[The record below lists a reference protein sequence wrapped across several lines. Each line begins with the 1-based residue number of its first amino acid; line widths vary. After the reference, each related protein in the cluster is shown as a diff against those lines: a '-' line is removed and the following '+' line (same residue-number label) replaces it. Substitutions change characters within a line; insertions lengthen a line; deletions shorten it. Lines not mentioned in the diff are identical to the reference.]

1 MQIRSII
8 LYNSLGGK
16 RILDFEL
23 GKVNI
28 ITGKSRTGKSAII
41 DIVDYCLGSSNF
53 QIPEGIIRD
62 TVSWYAVLFQLPGSQ
77 LFIGKPSPSGYSITQ
92 SQAYYEISENIE
104 IPEIADLEPN
114 TNDSAL
120 KTFLSGLIGISANQ
134 NTPDLGQSREPL
146 RADIRHASFYL
157 FQDQN
162 QIANRRLLFHRQQEQ
177 FIPQAIKDSL
187 PYFLGVTQEDQL
199 ILEQELRVARRE
211 LRLAQRRL
219 YEALSIASNQTDIGQ
234 RLLSEARQVGLVES
248 ELIAESPEEILSALR
263 QTLTWVPTDL
273 QAGIVDDRF
282 PVLQQERERLYTE
295 LKRKQ
300 EQVEAAESF
309 VREAEGYSN
318 EANQQLVRLETINL
332 FRHENDNSSHL
343 CPLCSSELSEPV
355 PSTMAIQSS
364 LEDLSNSVHI
374 VEGKQPRLRE
384 YIQQLKEQRLEIQH
398 QMSEVELAIQG
409 ILEEEEAARRMRDFN
424 SRVARVIGRI
434 SLYLENVDFTDESSE
449 LRISV
454 NSAQRRV
461 EDLES
466 QHDPIEI
473 DEIITSVLNRIG
485 QQMTEWANFLELEH
499 CGSPYR
505 LDLKKL
511 TVIADRTERPIPMD
525 RMGSGENWLGCH
537 LIAHLG
543 LHKHFVEKQRPVPGP
558 FHSYEPSQV
567 YFPSRE
573 TYLSLEDITVEETL
587 SSNADIV
594 AVERMFEL
602 LHGFCEEL
610 FPRFQIIVLE
620 HANLSNRKFQEALVE
635 EPWTHGKALI
645 PEDFIND

>member
-1 MQIRSII
+1 MEAQISR
-8 LYNSLGGK
+8 YQK
-16 RILDFEL
+16 EL
-23 GKVNI
+23 LEI
-28 ITGKSRTGKSAII
+28 Q
-41 DIVDYCLGSSNF
+41 CLGTLFSFNCQTINF
-53 QIPEGIIRD
+53 
-62 TVSWYAVLFQLPGSQ
+62 
-77 LFIGKPSPSGYSITQ
+77 FIGKPCPSGYSTTQ
-92 SQAYYEISENIE
+92 SQVYYEIGENIE
-104 IPEIADLEPN
+104 IPEIAHLEPN

-120 KTFLSGLIGISANQ
+120 KIFLSSLIGISANQ

-219 YEALSIASNQTDIGQ
+219 NEALSIASNQTDIGQ
-234 RLLSEARQVGLVES
+234 RLLSEAKQVGLVES
-248 ELIAESPEEILSALR
+248 EYIAESPEEILSALR
-263 QTLTWVPTDL
+263 QTLTWEPTDL
-273 QAGIVDDRF
+273 PAGIVDDRF
-282 PVLQQERERLYTE
+282 PSLQQERERLYTE

-300 EQVEAAESF
+300 EQIEAAESF

-343 CPLCSSELSEPV
+343 CPLCNSELSEPIT
-355 PSTMAIQSS
+355 SSMAIQSS

-374 VEGKQPRLRE
+374 VEGKQPKLRE
-384 YIQQLKEQRLEIQH
+384 YIQQLKEQRLEIRN
-398 QMSEVELAIQG
+398 QMSEVEVDIQG
-409 ILEEEEAARRMRDFN
+409 ILEEEEAARRIRDFN
-424 SRVARVIGRI
+424 SRIARVIGRI
-434 SLYLENVDFTDESSE
+434 SLYLENVSFTDESSE
-449 LRISV
+449 LRINV
-454 NSAQRRV
+454 NSTQGRV

-466 QHDPIEI
+466 QLDPIEI
-473 DEIITSVLNRIG
+473 DEIISSVLNRIG

-511 TVIADRTERPIPMD
+511 TVIADRAERPIPMD

-543 LHKHFVEKQRPVPGP
+543 LHKHFVEKQRPIPR
-558 FHSYEPSQV
+558 FLILDQPSQV

-573 TYLSLEDITVEETL
+573 TYLSLEEITVEETL

-594 AVERMFEL
+594 AVEKMFEL

-620 HANLSNRKFQEALVE
+620 HANLRDRKFQEALIE
-635 EPWTHGKALI
+635 EPWTYGKALI
-645 PEDFIND
+645 PEDFMDE